1 MEVRSNVGYARDG
14 VTVAPDSPYWN
25 PKTETLDRARLE
37 ALHLAKL
44 RRQCEW
50 AAARSPWY
58 QRRFASE
65 GFDPGQLSSLDD
77 LRRIPPLTREEWM
90 ASQDAKPPYG
100 EIPVIGGEDAI
111 RVHTTSGTTGRG
123 PLRALDSRKDWAWIA
138 EMWCYGIWGCGIRP
152 IDTAYIAFGYGSFIG
167 FWGLHYA
174 MEKIGVLNVPGGA
187 QSTEARVLQMIDFG
201 ATVLAA
207 TPTYALRLAQEAE
220 QLGVDLRS
228 SSVSRLI
235 LSGEPA
241 GSIPQTKALIE
252 ELWNAKAYD
261 TAGMTE
267 IGTIMVFECAHQPGG
282 THIIEDQVI
291 EEVLDPDTLEPVG
304 FGERG
309 ERVVSSF
316 GRGTIPLLRYRTGDL
331 VCRVP
336 ASTCSCGRGF
346 DIYEGGILGRVD
358 DMKVIRGTNVYPRAI
373 EAIVREYPDVDEFQT
388 VITHEGIR
396 DEITLRVELKPG
408 STEHAWAQLS
418 DVLHRRLAHAH
429 EGLNFRLERAAPGG
443 LPRFELKAKRML
455 DLRES
460 PVAVVK

>member
-1 MEVRSNVGYARDG
+1 
-14 VTVAPDSPYWN
+14 VATDSPYWN
-25 PKTETLDRARLE
+25 PKTETLDRERLE
-37 ALHLAKL
+37 ALQLAKL

-58 QRRFASE
+58 RRRFAE
-65 GFDPGQLSSLDD
+65 ERFRPAQLSSLAD
-77 LRRIPPLTREEWM
+77 LRRIPLLTRDDWM
-90 ASQDAKPPYG
+90 ASQETKPPYG
-100 EIPVIGGEDAI
+100 EIPVVGGEGAI

-138 EMWCYGIWGCGIRP
+138 EMWCYGIWACGIRP
-152 IDTAYIAFGYGSFIG
+152 PDTAYIAFGYGSFIG

-174 MEKIGVLNVPGGA
+174 MEKVGVLNVPGGA
-187 QSTEARVLQMIDFG
+187 QTTEARVLQIVDFG
-201 ATVLAA
+201 ATAVAA
-207 TPTYALRLAQEAE
+207 TPTYAIRLAQEAE
-220 QLGVDLRS
+220 QLGVDVRG
-228 SSVSRLI
+228 SSVNRMI

-252 ELWNAKAYD
+252 DLWGAKAYD

-282 THIIEDQVI
+282 THIIEDHVL

-304 FGERG
+304 YGERG
-309 ERVVSSF
+309 ERVVTSF

-358 DMKVIRGTNVYPRAI
+358 DMKLIRGTNVYPRAI
-373 EAIVREYPDVDEFQT
+373 EAIVREYPEVEEFQT
-388 VITHEGIR
+388 VIFHEGIR
-396 DEITLRVELKPG
+396 DEIKLRVELGPE
-408 STEHAWAQLS
+408 SSAEAWERLH
-418 DVLHRRLAHAH
+418 DGLHRRLAHAH
-429 EGLNFRLERAAPGG
+429 EGLNFHIERASHGE
-443 LPRFELKAKRML
+443 LPRFELKAKRMI

-460 PVAVVK
+460 PVTVVK